1 MAVTMMR
8 QDFSSTLSSYAEP
21 SQPCAITELGRRDE
35 PEVIEFLSARPLHTV
50 FMSGLV
56 RDNGMVSPRNRGS
69 FYGSRKLS
77 GQLEAVALIGHAT
90 LVEAHTENALIG
102 FARMARRCQ
111 NAHLI
116 RGEQES
122 INIFWSHYADP
133 GHEPRRICSE
143 HLFEISR
150 ARPGFADLAG
160 LRLAEMSDLEK
171 VINVNASLAFAESG
185 INPLQQDPSGF
196 RSRAMRRIEQKRM
209 WVWVEDSRLMF
220 KADLIGETPDVA
232 YLEGVYV
239 HPEERRKGYGSR
251 CLSKLVSLLLAQKR
265 SICLTA
271 NDQNKIAMAFYP
283 KVGFEFC
290 SHYETIYLRPESR
303 A

>member
-8 QDFSSTLSSYAEP
+8 QDYSSSLSNFAEP
-21 SQPCAITELGRRDE
+21 SHPCAITELGRRDE
-35 PEVIEFLSARPLHTV
+35 PEAIEFLSARPLHTV
-50 FMSGLV
+50 FMSGLI

-69 FYGSRKLS
+69 FYGSRNES

-90 LVEAHTENALIG
+90 LVEAHTENSLIG

-122 INIFWSHYADP
+122 INIFWNHYADP
-133 GHEPRRICSE
+133 GHEPRRVCSE
-143 HLFEISR
+143 QLFEISR
-150 ARPGFADLAG
+150 IRPGFADVPG

-196 RSRAMRRIEQKRM
+196 RSRAVRRIEQKRI

-251 CLSKLVSLLLAQKR
+251 CLSKMASSLLAQKR

-290 SHYETIYLRPESR
+290 SYYETIYLRPESR